1 VNHRTDAF
9 DIWVYRRIAGKVEY
23 LLLHT
28 SVDKAEKWFN
38 GGRFWQIPTEF
49 AEEEKLVVAA
59 QKCLGAFG
67 LKARSI
73 WAAEH
78 VYTIYNSRYEQLQ
91 TIVVLAAECDESSVP
106 ALSWEHSEFRWCGAK
121 ECVELLSFRGLHEGL
136 ESVRSYVTEPKRE
149 MPELRLL

>member
-1 VNHRTDAF
+1 LNHRTDAF
-9 DIWVYRRIAGKVEY
+9 DIWVYRRIAGEVEY

-28 SVDKAEKWFN
+28 SIGKAEKWFN

-49 AEEEKLVVAA
+49 TAGEKLVAAA
-59 QKCLGAFG
+59 QKCLSTLG
-67 LKARSI
+67 LTANSL

-91 TIVVLAAECDESSVP
+91 TILVLAAECDVSSEP
-106 ALSWEHSEFRWCGAK
+106 ALSWEHSEYRWCRAE
-121 ECVELLSFRGLHEGL
+121 ECLELVSFRGLEEGL
-136 ESVRSYVTEPKRE
+136 ESVRRYVTQPKRE